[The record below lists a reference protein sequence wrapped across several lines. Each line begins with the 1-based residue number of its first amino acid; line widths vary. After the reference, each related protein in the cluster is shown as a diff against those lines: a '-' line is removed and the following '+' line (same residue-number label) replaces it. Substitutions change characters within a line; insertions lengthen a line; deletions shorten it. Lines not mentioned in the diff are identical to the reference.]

1 MRWLALLLLAAAIP
15 ADVVE
20 VAPGTVVR
28 WPAAEIV
35 ECRQSSRRSAPL
47 DGACYFPIDLLA
59 RGEIEVAIRTRS
71 GEERRRLRVGPYPYP
86 VQEIRGVEEK
96 YVAPSAAELERIR
109 LDQQRTGALW
119 ALASARRFTL
129 PLASPLPIPL
139 EGGRF
144 GARRIF
150 NGEPRSPH
158 GGADYRAR
166 PGTPVLA
173 PADGVVVLAEEQFFA
188 GRAVYLDHGDGLISM
203 SFHLSEIAV
212 AEGQEVKRGQ
222 LIGRVGATGRVTGPH
237 LHFGLRW
244 RGARIDPA
252 ALLGEP
258 AALPSAAP

>member
-1 MRWLALLLLAAAIP
+1 M
-15 ADVVE
+15 
-20 VAPGTVVR
+20 
-28 WPAAEIV
+28 
-35 ECRQSSRRSAPL
+35 
-47 DGACYFPIDLLA
+47 
-59 RGEIEVAIRTRS
+59 
-71 GEERRRLRVGPYPYP
+71 
-86 VQEIRGVEEK
+86 
-96 YVAPSAAELERIR
+96 
-109 LDQQRTGALW
+109 
-119 ALASARRFTL
+119 
-129 PLASPLPIPL
+129 
-139 EGGRF
+139 
-144 GARRIF
+144 
-150 NGEPRSPH
+150 
-158 GGADYRAR
+158 
-166 PGTPVLA
+166 LA